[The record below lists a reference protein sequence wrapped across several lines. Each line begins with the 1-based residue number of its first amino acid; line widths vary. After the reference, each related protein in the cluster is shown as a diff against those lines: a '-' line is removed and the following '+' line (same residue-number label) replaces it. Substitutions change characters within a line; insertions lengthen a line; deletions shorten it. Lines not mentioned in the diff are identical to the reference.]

1 MKVRLALACVLAFLA
16 AATLPVAASAGMHD
30 GHGSSDHGYGMHDGH
45 GFGMHGHGFGMHDGH
60 G

>member
-16 AATLPVAASAGMHD
+16 AATLPTVASAGMHD
-30 GHGSSDHGYGMHDGH
+30 GHGSIDRGYGMHDGH
-45 GFGMHGHGFGMHDGH
+45 GFGMHDGH